1 MKLNNL
7 RTRVTALL
15 IAAAMT
21 AALAPAALAEGEP
34 TTVTNETD
42 LRSAIAENA
51 DIVLGSDLESGYFC

>member
-21 AALAPAALAEGEP
+21 AALAPAALAEG
-34 TTVTNETD
+34 
-42 LRSAIAENA
+42 
-51 DIVLGSDLESGYFC
+51 